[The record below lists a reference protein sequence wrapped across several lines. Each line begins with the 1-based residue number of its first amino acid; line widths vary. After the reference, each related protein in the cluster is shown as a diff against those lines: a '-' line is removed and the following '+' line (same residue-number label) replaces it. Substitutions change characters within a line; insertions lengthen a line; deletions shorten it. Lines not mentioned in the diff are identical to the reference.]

1 MADKKQ
7 RLAHFHALASQCR
20 DAEHDIVLNAD
31 DRAAIIVADDALL
44 VIEQA
49 RVKAGQTKSEARRKA
64 SAENGKRGG
73 RPKKKRD

>member
-1 MADKKQ
+1 MTDKKQ
-7 RLAHFHALASQCR
+7 LLAHFHAIANQCR
-20 DAEHDIVLNAD
+20 STELDITLNSAD
-31 DRAAIIVADDALL
+31 QAAVIAADDALL

-73 RPKKKRD
+73 RPKKVKS